1 MKNVIEWFSK
11 NHVAANFIML
21 LVVIMGIKT
30 WGDLKKEI
38 FPETSVD
45 WVTISVPYPGAA
57 PEEVERGIVVPIEEE
72 IQDLDGIKRIQANAG
87 EGVGS
92 VSVEVKSGFSTRN
105 LLSDIKTRVDAID
118 NFPEEAEEPRIEEI
132 LIKNKTLAIAVS
144 ADTDETT
151 LRKLADRVRDEL
163 LLLDNVT
170 QVEVSGTRN
179 YEVAVELRENDLMQN
194 GITFQ
199 QVADAVRSSS
209 LDLPGGSLRTDA
221 GEILV
226 RTPGKKY
233 TAPEFRDI
241 VLLTRPDGTRITL
254 GEVADVQDG
263 FEDTDISLTFDGN
276 PAVLINVFRTGDE
289 DTVDVA
295 TAAKAWVAEAR
306 ERFPEG
312 VTLEVWGDDS
322 LMLEGRLDLL
332 RRNGI
337 VGLILVFIALAL
349 FLRPSLA
356 ALVALGIPVAF
367 AGAIWMM
374 PFWGIS
380 INMISLFAFI
390 LVLGIVV
397 DDAIVVGEN
406 VFSRMR
412 AGEHPKLAAPRGTH
426 EVGIVVIFGIITTMI
441 AFTPMLGI
449 SGVSGKIWRNIPLV
463 VIPVLAFSL
472 LQSKFVLPAHLA
484 LLKPIPPREENPG
497 WFTRF
502 QRIFS
507 DGLENFIDTFYR
519 PALGKFLQWR
529 YVVLVAF
536 ISLFMA
542 TVGFVAFGHI
552 PFQFFPQVEAEIIST
567 KVRMA
572 PGVPFS
578 ETERAIAQVSRAG
591 KQLAEE
597 YQDNEGNSVVH
608 HMLSSAGQFAFIS
621 DPFAQDA
628 NLSASHIGDITL
640 ELAPAKL
647 RSVKAADL
655 TARWRELT
663 GPIPGAKEVSF
674 QSLAAGAG
682 NAIDL
687 QISGENLEQL
697 EEAVAQVKETLGTI
711 EGVID
716 IADSNDA
723 GKREIQLSIKPSAEA
738 LGLRLS
744 DLARQARQGFYGEEA
759 QRLQRGRDEV
769 KVMVRFTKEERETL
783 ATIENMMIRLP
794 NGNEVPFS
802 EVADVEYGRGY
813 TAIDRADRRRA
824 ITITADIDDA
834 IPTANANQ
842 AVAALESG
850 ILREI
855 TAKYPGITYSFE
867 GEQKDQR
874 ESVAQIG
881 IGFLVSLLGMY
892 VLMAIP
898 LKSYIQPA
906 IIMSV
911 IPFGFVG
918 AAAGHYLMGYEFS
931 IMSMCGIV
939 ALAGVVVNDSLV
951 LVDYVNRHRNDG
963 HGVREA
969 AWRAGVKRFRP
980 ILLTS
985 LTTFLGLLPML
996 LETDLQAKFLIPM
1009 AISLAFGILFATAIT
1024 LILVPCLYLIL
1035 DDFTEL
1041 ADAGEEQGAPAS
1053 RRSAGPRE
1061 PKHRASQRQALSKL
1075 ETAKKLHYLRRLMR
1089 ISYEATIDNVSESMF
1104 RGFIETETA
1113 RKQRLFWTPIICGIF
1128 ALTAAYITRR
1138 YSLPIQV
1145 SAVLIAAGLAI
1156 PYAIFESE

>member
-1 MKNVIEWFSK
+1 MKSIIEWFSK
-11 NHVAANFIML
+11 NHVAANFLML
-21 LVVIMGIKT
+21 LVVIMGLKT
-30 WGDLKKEI
+30 WGGLKKEI

-45 WVTISVPYPGAA
+45 WITITVPYPGAA
-57 PEEVERGIVVPIEEE
+57 PEEVERGIVIPIEEE
-72 IQDLDGIKRIQANAG
+72 IQDLEGIKRIQANAG
-87 EGVGS
+87 EGAGS

-105 LLSDIKTRVDAID
+105 ILSDIKTRVDAID

-132 LIKNKTLAIAVS
+132 LIKNKTLAIAIS
-144 ADTDETT
+144 ADTDEAT

-163 LLLDNVT
+163 LLLDDIT
-170 QVEVSGTRN
+170 QVAISGTRN
-179 YEVAVELRENDLMQN
+179 YEISIELRENALIQN
-194 GITFQ
+194 NITFQ
-199 QVADAVRSSS
+199 QVADAVRASS

-241 VLLTRPDGTRITL
+241 VLVSRTDGTRITL
-254 GEVADVQDG
+254 GEVATVNDG
-263 FEDTDISLTFDGN
+263 FEDTDIALTFDGK
-276 PAVLINVFRTGDE
+276 PAVLINIFRTGDE
-289 DTVDVA
+289 DTMDVA
-295 TAAKAWVAEAR
+295 TAAKQWVADTQG
-306 ERFPEG
+306 RFPEG

-322 LMLEGRLDLL
+322 LQLEGRLDLL

-337 VGLILVFIALAL
+337 AGLVLVFIALAL

-367 AGAIWMM
+367 CGAIWLM

-426 EVGIVVIFGIITTMI
+426 EVGLVVIFGIITTMI
-441 AFTPMLGI
+441 AFTPMLGV

-472 LQSKFVLPAHLA
+472 LQSKLVLPAHLA

-497 WFTRF
+497 LFTRF
-502 QRIFS
+502 RRMFS
-507 DGLENFIDTFYR
+507 DGLENGIEKYYR
-519 PALGKFLQWR
+519 PALGKFLHFR
-529 YVVLVAF
+529 YVVLVGF
-536 ISLFMA
+536 VSIFMV
-542 TVGFVAFGHI
+542 TIGFVAFGHI

-572 PGVPFS
+572 PGVPFA
-578 ETERAIAQVSRAG
+578 ETERAIAKISRAG

-597 YQDNEGNSVVH
+597 YQDFAGDSVVH

-628 NLSASHIGDITL
+628 KLSASHVGDITL
-640 ELAPAKL
+640 ELAPAKD
-647 RSVKAADL
+647 RSVTAAQL

-663 GPIPGAKEVSF
+663 GSIPGAKEISF
-674 QSLAAGAG
+674 QSLAAGSG

-687 QISGENLEQL
+687 QMSGEDLEQL
-697 EEAVAQVKETLGTI
+697 EDAVAQVKEKLATI

-716 IADSNDA
+716 IADSNDT
-723 GKREIQLSIKPSAEA
+723 GKRELQLSIKPSAEA

-769 KVMVRFTKEERETL
+769 KVMVRFTKAERETL
-783 ATIENMMIRLP
+783 STIERMMIRLP
-794 NGNEVPFS
+794 DGSEIPFS
-802 EVADVEYGRGY
+802 EVANVEYGRGY
-813 TAIDRADRRRA
+813 TSIARADRRRA

-834 IPTANANQ
+834 IPTANANE
-842 AVAALESG
+842 AVAALKKG
-850 ILREI
+850 ILRDI
-855 TAKYPGITYSFE
+855 TSKYPGITYSFE
-867 GEQKDQR
+867 GQQKDQR
-874 ESVAQIG
+874 ESVQQIG
-881 IGFLVSLLGMY
+881 VGFLISLLGMY

-898 LKSYIQPA
+898 LKSYVQPA

-918 AAAGHYLMGYEFS
+918 AAFGHFIMGYEFS

-951 LVDYVNRHRNDG
+951 LVDYVNRHRKQG
-963 HGVREA
+963 HTVRKA
-969 AWRAGVKRFRP
+969 AWEAGVKRFRP

-1009 AISLAFGILFATAIT
+1009 AISLAFGILFATTIT

-1035 DDFTEL
+1035 DDFVNWLMPVKDSATQPSIGRPSSDIHRTL
-1041 ADAGEEQGAPAS
+1041 KPA
-1053 RRSAGPRE
+1053 
-1061 PKHRASQRQALSKL
+1061 K
-1075 ETAKKLHYLRRLMR
+1075 T
-1089 ISYEATIDNVSESMF
+1089 
-1104 RGFIETETA
+1104 
-1113 RKQRLFWTPIICGIF
+1113 
-1128 ALTAAYITRR
+1128 
-1138 YSLPIQV
+1138 
-1145 SAVLIAAGLAI
+1145 
-1156 PYAIFESE
+1156 